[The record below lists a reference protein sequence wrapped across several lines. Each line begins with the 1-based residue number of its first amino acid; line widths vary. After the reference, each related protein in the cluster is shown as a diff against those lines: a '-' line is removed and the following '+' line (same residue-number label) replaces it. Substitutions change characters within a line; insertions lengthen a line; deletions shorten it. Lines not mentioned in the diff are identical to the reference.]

1 MLYTGRKTED
11 CLGKHKTRQ
20 KYGIK
25 KSKLFQ
31 TDINH
36 LMGEYTESEPAG
48 NVGKIFT
55 TSSEQVRSQLRPT
68 HHPHHP

>member
-1 MLYTGRKTED
+1 
-11 CLGKHKTRQ
+11 
-20 KYGIK
+20 
-25 KSKLFQ
+25 
-31 TDINH
+31 
-36 LMGEYTESEPAG
+36 MGEYTEGEPAG